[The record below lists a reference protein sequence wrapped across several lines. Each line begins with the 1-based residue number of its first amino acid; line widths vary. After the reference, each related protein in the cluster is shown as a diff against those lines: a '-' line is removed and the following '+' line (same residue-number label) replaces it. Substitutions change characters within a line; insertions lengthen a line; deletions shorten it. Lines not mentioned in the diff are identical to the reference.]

1 MKKQVLFWQ
10 SQCPEFSGIPFAFD
24 VLTDKKKWTADCDD
38 VAVIHQEM
46 RIIWS
51 HSVYLLSFVAG
62 RFSMLDEECSCSQN
76 VMCDCYTLTLLN
88 FQKLYNYW
96 STCLFPFIIMMRL
109 DNCCAYYLIKI
120 KEMPAAALALLN
132 WKMMSYRL
140 SRMSQPALSRVYS
153 NIFTYS
159 LEPILLNVSLLL

>member
-10 SQCPEFSGIPFAFD
+10 SHALNFFWQIKSELKECDE
-24 VLTDKKKWTADCDD
+24 DCDD

-62 RFSMLDEECSCSQN
+62 RFNMLDEEHSCSQN
-76 VMCDCYTLTLLN
+76 VVLELMYDCYTLHLLN
-88 FQKLYNYW
+88 FQMLYNYW

-109 DNCCAYYLIKI
+109 DNCCAYCLINI
-120 KEMPAAALALLN
+120 KEMPVAALALLN